1 MTTKKAKFYEVR
13 KRKFKR
19 YYEKYFKKFFLLWGA
34 SYRINFEE
42 GVRHIFNT
50 GYSAGYDQA
59 MKDNKEAIE

>member
-1 MTTKKAKFYEVR
+1 MTTKKAKFYKVR

-19 YYEKYFKKFFLLWGA
+19 YYEKYFKKLWGA
-34 SYRINFEE
+34 SYRITFEE

>member
-1 MTTKKAKFYEVR
+1 MTTKKAKFYKVR

-19 YYEKYFKKFFLLWGA
+19 YYEKYFEKLWGA
-34 SYRINFEE
+34 SYRITFEE

-50 GYSAGYDQA
+50 GYSTGYNQA